1 MAVATPAM
9 EDFNVIAAGTPAQ
22 VAPVTV
28 DPSQLQQPTAM
39 TGQQQLA
46 GILNKG
52 GALMQQ
58 AATAGNQSAASRGLL
73 NSSMG
78 VQAAQGAMIDRA
90 MPLAQGDAA
99 AINAMNS
106 QNASTVNNAIT
117 GNADRAN
124 RGQEFNATTS
134 NDFNKFNTTNQNAAA
149 QWNAGQQ
156 NEAALK
162 TQDINSRENM
172 ANSEIA
178 LKDREINSREK
189 LANIE
194 ATLKTL
200 DINSR
205 EKLANIEASYK
216 QLMQVN
222 SSAENMYNQAL
233 KNISDIQN
241 NPDVADKGSAIN
253 SQLAWMRSGMQ
264 MLQNLNGVSGLITF

>member
-1 MAVATPAM
+1 MAVATPYM
-9 EDFNVIAAGTPAQ
+9 EDFNAIAAGTPAQ

-28 DPSQLQQPTAM
+28 DPSTLQQPTAM

-90 MPLAQGDAA
+90 APIAQNDAA
-99 AINAMNS
+99 AINQMAS
-106 QNASTVNNAIT
+106 QNASTVNQAIT

-134 NDFNKFNTTNQNAAA
+134 NDFNKFNTTNKNAAA

-156 NEAALK
+156 NEATLKAL
-162 TQDINSRENM
+162 DINSREN
-172 ANSEIA
+172 
-178 LKDREINSREK
+178 
-189 LANIE
+189 
-194 ATLKTL
+194 
-200 DINSR
+200 
-205 EKLANIEASYK
+205 LANIEASYK

-222 SSAENMYNQAL
+222 SSAENMYNQVM
-233 KNISDIQN
+233 KNISDIQG